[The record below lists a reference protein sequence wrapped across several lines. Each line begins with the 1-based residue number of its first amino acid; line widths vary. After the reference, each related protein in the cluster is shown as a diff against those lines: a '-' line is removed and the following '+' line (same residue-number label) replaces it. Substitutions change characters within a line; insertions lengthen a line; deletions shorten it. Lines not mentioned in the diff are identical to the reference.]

1 MRGPNLLERL
11 NKGKIIKHNEALHD
25 DGAIVYSYVA
35 RKQYFAGRPF
45 MGRLSLVK
53 AVVAHGVASF
63 NAGASHTSDV
73 MNRLSIEHCDHC
85 LPRCKTE
92 TEYPG
97 HRHLRNM
104 LRNRAVERR

>member
-45 MGRLSLVK
+45 MET
-53 AVVAHGVASF
+53 VVAREGGCRTWS
-63 NAGASHTSDV
+63 
-73 MNRLSIEHCDHC
+73 C
-85 LPRCKTE
+85 LLQCWS
-92 TEYPG
+92 
-97 HRHLRNM
+97 
-104 LRNRAVERR
+104 

>member
-1 MRGPNLLERL
+1 MET
-11 NKGKIIKHNEALHD
+11 
-25 DGAIVYSYVA
+25 VVA
-35 RKQYFAGRPF
+35 REGGWSHMELPP
-45 MGRLSLVK
+45 S
-53 AVVAHGVASF
+53 

-73 MNRLSIEHCDHC
+73 MNRLAIEHCDHC

>member
-45 MGRLSLVK
+45 MET
-53 AVVAHGVASF
+53 VVAHGVASF
-63 NAGASHTSDV
+63 NAVASHTSDV
-73 MNRLSIEHCDHC
+73 MNRLAIEHCDHC
-85 LPRCKTE
+85 LPRCKTD

>member
-1 MRGPNLLERL
+1 MLAENNILLEDHSWR
-11 NKGKIIKHNEALHD
+11 
-25 DGAIVYSYVA
+25 
-35 RKQYFAGRPF
+35 
-45 MGRLSLVK
+45 RLSLVK

-73 MNRLSIEHCDHC
+73 MNRLAIEHCDHC